1 MSINGCSINAFTID
15 TRRCR
20 DRFADLL
27 PIFRPLIPPIPVSSG
42 SNPRVL
48 RDTFTMPRQFEIQD
62 EPILTFEQP
71 IVSVTVEFYGF
82 LGVDTQD
89 VSSTNVDFVTVT
101 NLEVQ
106 GIPKI
111 TSNDEPTISVN
122 IFDLNFD

>member
-1 MSINGCSINAFTID
+1 
-15 TRRCR
+15 
-20 DRFADLL
+20 
-27 PIFRPLIPPIPVSSG
+27 
-42 SNPRVL
+42 
-48 RDTFTMPRQFEIQD
+48 MPRQFEIQD